1 MTMGLG
7 ALAGME
13 FFLLSEVVYVRLG
26 ERGFGLDFA
35 EEHGERADL
44 VDMRKQCEGE
54 RSEEREWLCPYLS
67 SLSNGGLT
75 LQAMLAL
82 SLMFSM
88 LSLVH
93 SVLTPYCV
101 NRMARGLIAGGRLT
115 PCVFCWPRCLTLCQ
129 SLSLLNPVVA
139 IAAIVLYPVVSRF
152 PEISQ
157 TFSLHAETGLVVLA
171 VEAGVRLLLYGWMIA
186 EIVENRRKNSR
197 LLGEEG
203 TRQEARAGKS
213 SSDDTL
219 KVINHAASADDSF
232 KAINP
237 AASADETRL

>member
-1 MTMGLG
+1 MTVGLG
-7 ALAGME
+7 ALVGME
-13 FFLLSEVVYVRLG
+13 SFLLSEVVYVRLG
-26 ERGFGLDFA
+26 ERGLGLDFA

-44 VDMRKQCEGE
+44 EEMRKLCEGG
-54 RSEEREWLCPYLS
+54 RSEDREWLCSYLS

-75 LQAMLAL
+75 LQVLL
-82 SLMFSM
+82 SLSLVLTV

-101 NRMARGLIAGGRLT
+101 NRMAKGLIAGGQLS
-115 PCVFCWPRCLTLCQ
+115 PCLFCWPRCLTLCQ

-139 IAAIVLYPVVSRF
+139 ITAIVLYPVVSRF

-157 TFSLHAETGLVVLA
+157 TFSLHAETGLAVLA

-197 LLGEEG
+197 LLEEEG
-203 TRQEARAGKS
+203 TREVARTGKS

-219 KVINHAASADDSF
+219 KVVNSPASFDDSF
-232 KAINP
+232 KAIRP

>member
-1 MTMGLG
+1 MTVGLG
-7 ALAGME
+7 ALVGME
-13 FFLLSEVVYVRLG
+13 SFLLSEVVYVRLG

-44 VDMRKQCEGE
+44 VEMRKQCEGA
-54 RSEEREWLCPYLS
+54 RSEDREWLCSYLS

-75 LQAMLAL
+75 LQVLLAL
-82 SLMFSM
+82 SLILSV

-101 NRMARGLIAGGRLT
+101 NRMARGLIGGQLA

-157 TFSLHAETGLVVLA
+157 TFSLHAETGLAVLA

-197 LLGEEG
+197 LLEEEG
-203 TRQEARAGKS
+203 TRQQARTGKS

-219 KVINHAASADDSF
+219 KVIHPAASIDDSV

-237 AASADETRL
+237 AVSADETRL